1 MTPTSLTL
9 REAIAGVSH
18 ALARLAETL
27 TKGDAAQVLDVE
39 AALAR
44 ALDSLRLSIRAGH
57 RDVSAAALTEVR
69 ERLAQCRRLGG
80 TVPAL
85 LSVMFPGQ
93 LTYGPAL
100 ARTGTRLPGAS
111 SLTRVI

>member
-1 MTPTSLTL
+1 MTPTPPTL
-9 REAIAGVSH
+9 REAIAGLSAV
-18 ALARLAETL
+18 LVRLADTL
-27 TKGDAAQVLDVE
+27 TKWHAAQVLDVE
-39 AALAR
+39 ADLAR
-44 ALDSLRLSIRAGH
+44 ALDTLRLSIRAGH
-57 RDVSAAALTEVR
+57 RDVSGAALTEVR

-93 LTYGPAL
+93 LTYGPAQ